1 LASHS
6 MTDEYSN
13 GSTYSYSSAGLSL
26 GLDYQFAVS
35 SNFSISPFLL
45 TSGESTNISNVT
57 ANHGV
62 VGVQFRYWVGD
73 AFFGGQI
80 GGYSQVLTF
89 TSGSLSVSGSGSG
102 GGAGLV
108 AGWENPD
115 GGLYVMGQVDSAK
128 IKYSTPGQTKM
139 NAFRLSVG
147 YRWK

>member
-1 LASHS
+1 

-45 TSGESTNISNVT
+45 TSGEQSNYTNLVDVT
-57 ANHGV
+57 AGHGV
-62 VGVQFRYWVGD
+62 LGVQLRYWVGD
-73 AFFGGQI
+73 IFFGGHI
-80 GGYSQVLTF
+80 GRYSQTLTF
-89 TSGSLSVSGSGSG
+89 TSGSASLSSTGAG

-108 AGWENPD
+108 AGWESPD
-115 GGLYVMGQVDSAK
+115 GGVYVMGQVDSAK
-128 IKYSTPGQTKM
+128 LKYSTPGQTKM